1 MDAIF
6 PGTFPFGKVKWT
18 AKHDYEFTDNY
29 KVLQQAF
36 EKNGVKRHINVQVL
50 SRAKY
55 QDNLEMCQWMK
66 SYFDK
71 NYNGEPYDAV
81 ARRKN
86 QDLTLI
92 LGGGKV
98 AVPPKKSSGQP
109 QMPTKASA

>member
-1 MDAIF
+1 
-6 PGTFPFGKVKWT
+6 
-18 AKHDYEFTDNY
+18 
-29 KVLQQAF
+29 
-36 EKNGVKRHINVQVL
+36 VKRHINVQVL
-50 SRAKY
+50 TRAKY

-71 NYNGEPYDAV
+71 NYNGEPYDAL

-98 AVPPKKSSGQP
+98 QAPVKKSAGAVGVSQP
-109 QMPTKASA
+109 MPKTSA